1 MIVSNDSIMKPPYD
15 ITSTILRL
23 LTSISEKIGT
33 VNAAYLHKPSP
44 ALRKKNRV
52 KAIRASLEIEGN
64 TLTEEQITAII
75 ENKRVSYDHSLRQSP
90 TKIN

>member
-15 ITSTILRL
+15 IISTILRL

-52 KAIRASLEIEGN
+52 KAIRASLEGN